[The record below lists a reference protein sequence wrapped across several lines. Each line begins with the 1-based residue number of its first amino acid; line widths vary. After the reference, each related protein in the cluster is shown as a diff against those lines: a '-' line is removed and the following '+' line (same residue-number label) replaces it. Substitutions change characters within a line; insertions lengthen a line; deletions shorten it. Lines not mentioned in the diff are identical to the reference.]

1 MFGVVKDVVPK
12 PGFKAAFEF
21 GQIKVRPAAPLD
33 EFVSVVEEVESEI
46 EHGSGQGFSIDL
58 NSRFV
63 KVPSSWTMIARKDEA
78 RTR

>member
-1 MFGVVKDVVPK
+1 MLHLGQVEIR
-12 PGFKAAFEF
+12 PG
-21 GQIKVRPAAPLD
+21 APLD
-33 EFVSVVEEVESEI
+33 ELVSIVEEVESEI

-63 KVPSSWTMIARKDEA
+63 KVPSSWPMIARKDEA